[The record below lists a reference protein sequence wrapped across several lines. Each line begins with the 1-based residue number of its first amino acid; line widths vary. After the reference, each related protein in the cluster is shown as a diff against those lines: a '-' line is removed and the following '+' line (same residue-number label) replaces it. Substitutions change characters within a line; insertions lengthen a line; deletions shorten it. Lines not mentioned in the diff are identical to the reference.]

1 MSEALFSRAARM
13 IREADGLLVTAGAGI
28 GVDSGLP
35 DFRSNNGFWRTYPAL
50 ARAGIQFESI
60 ASPDAFR
67 KDARLAWGFYG
78 HRLNIYRQ
86 VIPHQGF
93 TLLQAIG
100 ATLEHGTFVF
110 TSNVDG
116 QFQKAGIAQ
125 ECTNE
130 IHGSI
135 HHLQCM
141 DERCSIAIW
150 SADNFNPRVDEETC
164 RLTSEL
170 PSCRYCSG
178 LARPNVLMFGD
189 WEWRQVREKEQAKRL
204 GAWLSKVR
212 RPVVIEI
219 GAGTDI
225 PTVRMFSDRFDRL
238 IRINPRE
245 PQVHHETAVGIDKG
259 GLESLIGIG
268 QALGLTESE
277 TGFGDICGPLAAQA
291 IHATPFEGVKYGR

>member
-1 MSEALFSRAARM
+1 MNAEAFASSAELITS
-13 IREADGLLVTAGAGI
+13 ADGLLITAGAGM

-50 ARAGIQFESI
+50 ASAGIQFESI

-67 KDARLAWGFYG
+67 RDSRLAWGFYG
-78 HRLNIYRQ
+78 HRLNLYRKI
-86 VIPHQGF
+86 VPHRGF
-93 TLLQAIG
+93 ALLQDIG
-100 ATLEHGTFVF
+100 APLEHGAFVF

-116 QFQKAGIAQ
+116 QFQKAGFA
-125 ECTNE
+125 EDRVNE

-141 DERCSIAIW
+141 DERCSTAIW
-150 SADNFNPRVDEETC
+150 NANGFNPEVDEATC
-164 RLTSEL
+164 RLTGDL
-170 PSCRYCSG
+170 PACRFCGG

-189 WEWRQVREKEQAKRL
+189 WEWRQVREKHQARAL
-204 GAWLSKVR
+204 GAWLGKVR

-245 PQVHHETAVGIDKG
+245 PQVHRETAIGIALG
-259 GLESLIGIG
+259 GLEALTGIH
-268 QALGLTESE
+268 QALGHIMS
-277 TGFGDICGPLAAQA
+277 Q
-291 IHATPFEGVKYGR
+291 